1 MVKWVGA
8 QSTLAKAFKGPSYM
22 VAYELYSER
31 ARRYH
36 GRATV
41 YVTVWRS
48 RFPPPTSPEAL
59 HALLVELAHAKQIP
73 LPAVARLSRNQA
85 KGEMRGFHLI
95 SSFEVNEKGLTLIE
109 GVPRSRG
116 ALGPPGFDYPWK
128 RGSDAGTEWNLDP
141 RACPFR
147 KVGGGLTKAEPPEPR
162 KTPILRTH
170 GVPESVTYSGA
181 FRKL

>member
-1 MVKWVGA
+1 MVKRVG
-8 QSTLAKAFKGPSYM
+8 QSPLSKGFRGPSYM
-22 VAYELYSER
+22 IAFEEYSEK

-48 RFPPPTSPEAL
+48 KFPPPTSPEAL
-59 HALLVELAHAKQIP
+59 HTLLAELAASHQIS

-95 SSFEVNEKGLTLIE
+95 SSFEVSEKGMSLIE
-109 GVPRSRG
+109 GLPKSRG
-116 ALGPPGFDYPWK
+116 AIGPPGFDFPWK
-128 RGSDAGTEWNLDP
+128 RGGEATNDWSLDP
-141 RACPFR
+141 RACPYR
-147 KVGGGLTKAEPPEPR
+147 PMGGGLPKTEPAKHRE
-162 KTPILRTH
+162 LAVARTH
-170 GVPESVTYSGA
+170 SVPESLAYSGS